1 MKLPHISVNK
11 PTTTLMVFIAVMLL
25 GGVAIK
31 LLPRDVLP
39 EIEFPTLTVVT
50 VYPGAS
56 AEVVEEQVTSPL
68 ETMLAATENLR
79 TIKSVSKENVSF
91 ITMRFNWGVDV
102 NEASNSARDN
112 IELVKRRLN
121 KDVYQPV
128 ILKVNSSMIPV
139 IAYGIQATDNFYN
152 LHKIIEDEIATPLRK
167 VEGVG
172 TVVTI
177 GAPEREIKIETD
189 PMKMKAYGL
198 SVSQVANIVKAENL
212 SIPGGNI
219 KVGRR
224 DYSVSITGEVNDV
237 DAINDIV
244 LLKIGTRAIRIRDIA
259 TVSDDYKDKDAY
271 VRTKEKRSVAFFV
284 QKQSGTNTLEVADAV
299 RAEMSRIQKVLPE
312 DVDVIEIIDSSDIV
326 VRSINNLS
334 STLWWAALFVILV
347 VFMFLREWRSSLIVM
362 LTMPVSLI
370 VAFIYM
376 LLADY
381 SINIFSLMSIVI
393 AIGMVVD
400 NTIVVLENITRHIE
414 QGSKP
419 RQAAVFGTSEMGMA
433 ISASTL
439 TTISVFLPLLFMGG
453 IVGILFKQLAVLTTV
468 TLIASLVAALSI
480 TPMLASRLLKP
491 MTKDSKPKGRI
502 FRWSE
507 RIFESMENSYRKLLG
522 WSVHH
527 KTAVIVS
534 ALLLFAVTVFVASN
548 IGSDYIPE
556 FDSGDV
562 SVKFEMETG
571 TSAKE
576 TERIAK
582 RIEKIMLEEIP
593 EMQSQFT
600 IVGQTQDGALTTVGF
615 QEGKNIGSLVVR
627 MGRPDERERSAWE
640 AADAVRKR
648 VAKEVPEVVS
658 YSVNGGSLFSSALLG
673 NVKPIEIEIT
683 GHDFEKLNKWALKLK
698 SDLEADNGFSNIET
712 TIDAG
717 KAEYEILVDKDK
729 AAELALNSA
738 MIMMQVRESIYGAK
752 AGEFSENGNE
762 HEIVVRY
769 DSDYRNSPEDLGNI
783 MISTLSGQV
792 IPVREVA
799 SIEQIRGP
807 LEITREQQQRIVK
820 VTADLDGIS
829 LGEGAEKVQAILN
842 EYPHQEGVSLELG
855 GQITDQGESFGSL
868 RLIFLAGVL
877 LVYMVMASQFESL
890 KDPFIIIFAIPFS
903 VIGIVWA
910 FLVTGLT
917 FSVVTFIGAIMLLG
931 IVVNNGIV
939 LVDYTNML
947 RKRGYPLLDAV
958 KEGGRSR
965 LRPVLMTS
973 FTTILGMVP
982 MALSEGM
989 GAEMWS
995 PLGITIIGGLL
1006 VSTLITLIF
1015 IPVIY
1020 TVFNIKALNIR

>member
-1 MKLPHISVNK
+1 
-11 PTTTLMVFIAVMLL
+11 
-25 GGVAIK
+25 
-31 LLPRDVLP
+31 
-39 EIEFPTLTVVT
+39 
-50 VYPGAS
+50 
-56 AEVVEEQVTSPL
+56 
-68 ETMLAATENLR
+68 
-79 TIKSVSKENVSF
+79 
-91 ITMRFNWGVDV
+91 
-102 NEASNSARDN
+102 
-112 IELVKRRLN
+112 
-121 KDVYQPV
+121 
-128 ILKVNSSMIPV
+128 
-139 IAYGIQATDNFYN
+139 
-152 LHKIIEDEIATPLRK
+152 
-167 VEGVG
+167 
-172 TVVTI
+172 
-177 GAPEREIKIETD
+177 
-189 PMKMKAYGL
+189 
-198 SVSQVANIVKAENL
+198 
-212 SIPGGNI
+212 
-219 KVGRR
+219 
-224 DYSVSITGEVNDV
+224 
-237 DAINDIV
+237 
-244 LLKIGTRAIRIRDIA
+244 
-259 TVSDDYKDKDAY
+259 
-271 VRTKEKRSVAFFV
+271 
-284 QKQSGTNTLEVADAV
+284 
-299 RAEMSRIQKVLPE
+299 
-312 DVDVIEIIDSSDIV
+312 
-326 VRSINNLS
+326 
-334 STLWWAALFVILV
+334 
-347 VFMFLREWRSSLIVM
+347 
-362 LTMPVSLI
+362 
-370 VAFIYM
+370 
-376 LLADY
+376 
-381 SINIFSLMSIVI
+381 
-393 AIGMVVD
+393 
-400 NTIVVLENITRHIE
+400 
-414 QGSKP
+414 
-419 RQAAVFGTSEMGMA
+419 
-433 ISASTL
+433 
-439 TTISVFLPLLFMGG
+439 
-453 IVGILFKQLAVLTTV
+453 
-468 TLIASLVAALSI
+468 
-480 TPMLASRLLKP
+480 
-491 MTKDSKPKGRI
+491 
-502 FRWSE
+502 
-507 RIFESMENSYRKLLG
+507 
-522 WSVHH
+522 
-527 KTAVIVS
+527 
-534 ALLLFAVTVFVASN
+534 
-548 IGSDYIPE
+548 
-556 FDSGDV
+556 
-562 SVKFEMETG
+562 
-571 TSAKE
+571 
-576 TERIAK
+576 
-582 RIEKIMLEEIP
+582 
-593 EMQSQFT
+593 
-600 IVGQTQDGALTTVGF
+600 
-615 QEGKNIGSLVVR
+615 
-627 MGRPDERERSAWE
+627 
-640 AADAVRKR
+640 
-648 VAKEVPEVVS
+648 VVS